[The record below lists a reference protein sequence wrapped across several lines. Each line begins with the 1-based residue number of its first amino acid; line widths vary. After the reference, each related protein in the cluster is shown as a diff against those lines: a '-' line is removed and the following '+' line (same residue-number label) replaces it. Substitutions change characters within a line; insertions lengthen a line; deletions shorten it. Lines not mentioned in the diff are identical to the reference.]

1 MRKRAAIIL
10 AAGKGTRMKSA
21 LPKVL
26 HPVGGRP
33 AIDWSIALAK
43 SLGCSPIIC
52 VVSPDVPEL
61 STHVEAALGKDA
73 VAVQCPALG
82 TGHAVQCAEE
92 ALAGFE
98 GDVVVL
104 YGDSPLIPAPAITEL
119 FETLGAGAHLGVLG
133 FETPTPGLYGR
144 LLTSASGDL
153 EAIIEAREATPE
165 QLDIKLCN
173 SGVMAGDAQTM
184 FKLLHRVTNDNAK
197 GEYYLTDLVGLARS
211 EDLTCRVVTCP
222 EADLI
227 GCDTRAD
234 LAVAEATFQ
243 ARARAEL
250 LDKGVT
256 LIAPETVFLS
266 YDTEIEPDVTIEPNV
281 VFAPGVRVVSG
292 ARIRAFSHLEGAD
305 IGPGCEVGPY
315 ARLRPG
321 AVLKAKAKIGNFVEV
336 KKTTVGEGAKANHLS
351 YLGDGKIGAG
361 ANIGAGTI
369 FCNYDGFFKYK
380 TEIGEGAFIGSNSS
394 LVAPVKIG
402 DWAMVG
408 SGTVVTDDLPDGA
421 LGLARVQQ
429 VSKPGWATKFRQ
441 MMTARKNK
449 KG

>member
-21 LPKVL
+21 LPKVM

-33 AIDWSIALAK
+33 AIDWSIALAQ

-52 VVSPDVPEL
+52 VVSPDVPAL
-61 STHVEAALGKDA
+61 SAHVEAALGADG
-73 VAVQCPALG
+73 VAVQSPALG
-82 TGHAVQCAEE
+82 TGHAVQSA
-92 ALAGFE
+92 AGAFADYD
-98 GDVVVL
+98 GDIVVL
-104 YGDSPLIPAPAITEL
+104 YGDSPLIPEEAITAL

-133 FETPTPGLYGR
+133 FETAEPGLYGR

-153 EAIIEAREATPE
+153 EAIVEAREATPA
-165 QLDIKLCN
+165 QLDVKLCN
-173 SGVMAGDAQTM
+173 SGVMAGDAKTM
-184 FKLLHRVTNDNAK
+184 FDLLKRVTNDNAK

-211 EDLTCRVVTCP
+211 DDLKCRVVTCP

-250 LDKGVT
+250 LEKGVT
-256 LIAPETVFLS
+256 LTAPETVFLS
-266 YDTEIEPDVTIEPNV
+266 YDTQIEPDVTIEPNV
-281 VFAPGVRVVSG
+281 VFGPGVRVASG
-292 ARIRAFSHLEGAD
+292 ARIRAFSHLEGAE
-305 IGPGCEVGPY
+305 IGPDCDVGPY

-321 AVLKAKAKIGNFVEV
+321 AVLKARAKIGNFVEV

-351 YLGDGKIGAG
+351 YLGDGEVGAG

-402 DWAMVG
+402 DGAIVG
-408 SGTVVTDDLPDGA
+408 SGTVVTQNVPDGA
-421 LGLARVQQ
+421 LGLARVPQ
-429 VSKPGWATKFRQ
+429 VSKRGWATKFRE
-441 MMTARKNK
+441 MMTTRKNK